1 MNTNNKDT
9 NKRRSLYSGI
19 FNLIVGIPIIYI
31 YVKFFLYETSKDSL
45 NIMEIL
51 VFLFAALFPSLL
63 IISGLI
69 LIIKGLK
76 NNINKQ
82 GGGRGYD
89 N

>member
-19 FNLIVGIPIIYI
+19 FNLIVGIPILYI
-31 YVKFFLYETSKDSL
+31 YVYFLMHETSKGSL
-45 NIMEIL
+45 NIMEIAVF
-51 VFLFAALFPSLL
+51 VFLALFPSLL

-76 NNINKQ
+76 N
-82 GGGRGYD
+82 RST
-89 N
+89 